1 MAAPR
6 VGTLRLLILLGICN
20 PLQKLPTSASRND
33 FKIFLLFS
41 DVSPT
46 PPKKEKI
53 SDQVLPQRGSC
64 KLSPPLLPPSP
75 RRASRAGL
83 CQRLNKRLRPLD
95 ARPVTSPIHKTW
107 TGCQAGAARA
117 VAMETANPAPRA
129 ARGPASHLRTSGGR
143 PGNALRTGAVA
154 GQGSPYLPAPHLD
167 SPHRARSLGR
177 LGGFF
182 AASPLLPL
190 PISSSLCCLSSD
202 SNSAAAAAAAAAAG

>member
-1 MAAPR
+1 MFP
-6 VGTLRLLILLGICN
+6 
-20 PLQKLPTSASRND
+20 PQK
-33 FKIFLLFS
+33 
-41 DVSPT
+41 
-46 PPKKEKI
+46 KI

-64 KLSPPLLPPSP
+64 RARVPPLLPASP

-129 ARGPASHLRTSGGR
+129 TRGPASHLRTSGRR
-143 PGNALRTGAVA
+143 PGNVLRTGAVA
-154 GQGSPYLPAPHLD
+154 RQGSPYLPAPHLE
-167 SPHRARSLGR
+167 SPHQAHSLGR

-182 AASPLLPL
+182 TASSPSPVPLTAWGKGPEFH
-190 PISSSLCCLSSD
+190 
-202 SNSAAAAAAAAAAG
+202 SNSAAG